1 MRRMGNL
8 RRQQENIALPD
19 GYVTFFTI
27 LNDARR
33 DIAFELI
40 EQFFGGVDVIVFP
53 LIRSSHDHTHEI

>member
-1 MRRMGNL
+1 MGNL
-8 RRQQENIALPD
+8 RRQQESIALPD